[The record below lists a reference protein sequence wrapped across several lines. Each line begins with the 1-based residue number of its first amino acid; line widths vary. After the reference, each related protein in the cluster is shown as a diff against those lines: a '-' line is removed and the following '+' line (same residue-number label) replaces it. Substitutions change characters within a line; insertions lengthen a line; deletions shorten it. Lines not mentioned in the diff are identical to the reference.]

1 MGSWSSV
8 WLSEVGALQTSA
20 LTHVPRTE
28 MSRMS
33 SLTQFDVHSSVRHPG
48 QAGADSGRCVS
59 TEIPSS
65 CPGQVPRKASTWQ
78 AQAVRLGLG
87 MDVACPSGTN
97 KQLPTP
103 PAPLQRQ
110 ASDEGGRKR
119 GKKISSLK
127 SLFPE
132 LFSSVFLFFASLCFF
147 SPHGM
152 NQTWKRA
159 VKTHPGFIVGLIFEH
174 RFHS

>member
-1 MGSWSSV
+1 MW
-8 WLSEVGALQTSA
+8 GARVLILQFDI
-20 LTHVPRTE
+20 H
-28 MSRMS
+28 S
-33 SLTQFDVHSSVRHPG
+33 SLRQPG

-65 CPGQVPRKASTWQ
+65 CPGQVPTWQASTWQ
-78 AQAVRLGLG
+78 AQAARLCSGIDIAG
-87 MDVACPSGTN
+87 ASGTN

-103 PAPLQRQ
+103 PPPLQRQ

-119 GKKISSLK
+119 GKKKVSSIK

-132 LFSSVFLFFASLCFF
+132 LFSSVCFCSLHRCFF

-152 NQTWKRA
+152 SRHGNGRLKPTRA
-159 VKTHPGFIVGLIFEH
+159 SL
-174 RFHS
+174 SA